1 MMKYLRARMGEH
13 STIVGICLAA
23 GCIAWSFV
31 LPPDRGDIA
40 DTLRALAVPIFV
52 ALFLWEEK
60 A

>member
-13 STIVGICLAA
+13 STIAGTFLSAA
-23 GCIAWSFV
+23 CIALSFV

-52 ALFLWEEK
+52 ALFLLEDK

>member
-1 MMKYLRARMGEH
+1 MGEH
-13 STIVGICLAA
+13 STLVGICLAA

-52 ALFLWEEK
+52 ALFLWEDK